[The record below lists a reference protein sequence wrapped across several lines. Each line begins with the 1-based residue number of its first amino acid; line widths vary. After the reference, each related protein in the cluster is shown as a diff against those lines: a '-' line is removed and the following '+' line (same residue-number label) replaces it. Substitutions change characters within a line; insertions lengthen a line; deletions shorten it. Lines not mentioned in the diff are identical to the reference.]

1 MFPISAKS
9 FSKETVGVGLE
20 ALRLIISGCYHFS
33 DCTRHNVLWRCWFP
47 AAFWRLV
54 KHFGSQLTNTFEG
67 LAGSATLRQPAYF
80 QMKETLKIL
89 SYIQACV
96 AQRVIKVGDTVPYNF
111 VPYTLFVVA
120 CTLIFINC
128 TYLVCQAPVAPSI
141 TLDPLPWYCVA
152 LYISL

>member
-1 MFPISAKS
+1 
-9 FSKETVGVGLE
+9 
-20 ALRLIISGCYHFS
+20 
-33 DCTRHNVLWRCWFP
+33 
-47 AAFWRLV
+47 
-54 KHFGSQLTNTFEG
+54 
-67 LAGSATLRQPAYF
+67 
-80 QMKETLKIL
+80 MKETLKIL

-141 TLDPLPWYCVA
+141 TLDPLP
-152 LYISL
+152 